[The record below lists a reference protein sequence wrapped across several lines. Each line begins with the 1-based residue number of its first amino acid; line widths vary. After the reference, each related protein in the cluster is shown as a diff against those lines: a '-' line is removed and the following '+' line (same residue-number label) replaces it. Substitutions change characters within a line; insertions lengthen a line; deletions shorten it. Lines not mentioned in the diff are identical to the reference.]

1 MDTNESRLELIE
13 IETDAATEDLADAVR
28 SGLGHENKTLPCRF
42 FYDEEG
48 SRIFEQ
54 ICDLP
59 EYYPTRTERQI
70 LADNADE
77 LAALFEDPTL
87 LVELGSGSSTKTRL
101 VIEAF
106 LRRHGELRYVPVD
119 ISRSIL
125 EESALELLAR
135 YPALEVTAIAA
146 EYHHGLRKLRARN
159 FTQKSVRQSELK
171 SEHKFERKLILW
183 LGSSIGN
190 FSPDAAE
197 SFLRRVHQSMA
208 AGDRLLVGM
217 DLRKEPRVLE
227 RAYDDSDGVT
237 AKFNKNLL
245 RRINR
250 ELGADFDL
258 ESFDHRSVWNDD
270 DGRVEMHLQSK
281 GEQVVAIEDL
291 DMQIRFDKGETIHT
305 ECSYKYSLEQIE
317 EMGARS
323 GYRLER
329 QWLDTGERFS
339 VNLFAP
345 ICSS

>member
-13 IETDAATEDLADAVR
+13 IETGAATEDLADAVR
-28 SGLGHENKTLPCRF
+28 SGLGHDNKTLPCRF

-77 LAALFEDPTL
+77 LAALFEDPTV
-87 LVELGSGSSTKTRL
+87 LVELGSGSATKTRL

-146 EYHHGLRKLRARN
+146 EYHQGLRKLRASN
-159 FTQKSVRQSELK
+159 FK
-171 SEHKFERKLILW
+171 HKFERKLILW

-208 AGDRLLVGM
+208 AGDRLLIGM
-217 DLRKEPRVLE
+217 DLRKEPGVLE

-281 GEQVVAIEDL
+281 DEQVVAIEDL

>member
-13 IETDAATEDLADAVR
+13 IETGAATADLADAVR
-28 SGLGHENKTLPCRF
+28 SGLGHGNKTLPCRF

-59 EYYPTRTERQI
+59 EYYPTRTEREI
-70 LADNADE
+70 LSENADE
-77 LAALFEDPTL
+77 LAALFADPTV

-106 LRRHGELRYVPVD
+106 LRRHGTLRYVPVD

-146 EYHHGLRKLRARN
+146 EYHHGLSKLRTRS
-159 FTQKSVRQSELK
+159 F
-171 SEHKFERKLILW
+171 EHNSTHRFERKLILW

-197 SFLRRVHQSMA
+197 RFLRRVHQSMG

-217 DLRKEPRVLE
+217 DLRKERRVLE
-227 RAYDDSDGVT
+227 RAYDDSHGVT
-237 AKFNKNLL
+237 ARFNKNLL

-258 ESFDHRSVWNDD
+258 ERFDHRSVWNDD

-281 GEQVVAIEDL
+281 DEQVVEIEDL

-317 EMGARS
+317 AMGVRS

-329 QWLDTGERFS
+329 QWLDAGERFS

>member
-13 IETDAATEDLADAVR
+13 IETGAATEDLADAVR
-28 SGLGHENKTLPCRF
+28 SGLSHGNKTLPCRF

-77 LAALFEDPTL
+77 LAALFAEPTV

-125 EESALELLAR
+125 EESAHDLLAR
-135 YPALEVTAIAA
+135 YPELEVTAIAA
-146 EYHHGLRKLRARN
+146 EYHHGLSKLRTSE
-159 FTQKSVRQSELK
+159 FTQE
-171 SEHKFERKLILW
+171 SEHDAGHAFERKLILW

-197 SFLRRVHQSMA
+197 SFLRRVHQSMGA
-208 AGDRLLVGM
+208 SDRLLVGM

-237 AKFNKNLL
+237 ARFNKNLL

-281 GEQVVAIEDL
+281 DEQVVAIEDL